1 MTSIISES
9 SVCSW
14 SKALSISKEPYASSD
29 LEVDDL
35 SSAKAL
41 DITLTV
47 WLKFKAAAW
56 SPIVGLAALDA
67 AIKALAGCKGNKWF
81 TYLRGRGYLFAK

>member
-1 MTSIISES
+1 M
-9 SVCSW
+9 
-14 SKALSISKEPYASSD
+14 
-29 LEVDDL
+29 
-35 SSAKAL
+35 
-41 DITLTV
+41 TLTV